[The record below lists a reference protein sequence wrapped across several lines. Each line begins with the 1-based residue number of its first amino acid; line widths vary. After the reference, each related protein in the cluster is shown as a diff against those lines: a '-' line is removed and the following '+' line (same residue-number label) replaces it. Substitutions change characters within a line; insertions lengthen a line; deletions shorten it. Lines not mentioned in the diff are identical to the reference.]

1 MSNTHWKAIRLDEF
15 CDLVLDCV
23 NKTAPTVEYDTGF
36 KMIRTTNVKDGYV
49 SLHGVR
55 HVTSE
60 VYEKW
65 TRRGRPKSGDVIMTR
80 EAPLGEVGL
89 LRDATGVFLGQ
100 RLVMYRSNPNTNEP
114 KFLLYALMGQEL
126 QSQIK
131 AYGSGSTV
139 EHMRVPDCSALL
151 IKTPPLPTQKKIA
164 SILSAYDDLIEN
176 NNRRIKIL
184 EEMAQNIYREWFV
197 HFRYPGHEDVPLVDS
212 ELGQIPQGWEVKRL
226 GDVLRTLESGRRP
239 KGGASNNPYGVPSIG
254 AENVIGLGQYDF
266 SKEKYV
272 SQDFFEAMNSGVV
285 NENDVLLY
293 KDGAQ
298 IGRKTLFRKG
308 FPHQTCC
315 VNEHVFILRAKDEC
329 SQLFMY
335 LWLDQPTL
343 TEQIRQLNSNSAQ
356 PGINRDGVKGL
367 PILLPTSAVLE
378 LFSSAAEPLIDQIF
392 VCTIQNQNLR
402 KTRDLLLPKLI
413 SGQLDVEELDIKV

>member
-212 ELGQIPQGWEVKRL
+212 ELGQIPQGWEVKKVEDLVNRERPGKLFSQKTVFEQGDVPVLDQGKSGIIGYHDEAPGVLASLDEPIIIFANHTCYQRIIMFPFSAIQNVLPFRPHPQILRNIYWLHWATKDLVTFNDYKGHWPEFMAKSLPVPPTNLSEQFGSIAEQIVRMSFRL
-226 GDVLRTLESGRRP
+226 G
-239 KGGASNNPYGVPSIG
+239 NI
-254 AENVIGLGQYDF
+254 
-266 SKEKYV
+266 
-272 SQDFFEAMNSGVV
+272 
-285 NENDVLLY
+285 
-293 KDGAQ
+293 
-298 IGRKTLFRKG
+298 
-308 FPHQTCC
+308 
-315 VNEHVFILRAKDEC
+315 
-329 SQLFMY
+329 
-335 LWLDQPTL
+335 
-343 TEQIRQLNSNSAQ
+343 
-356 PGINRDGVKGL
+356 
-367 PILLPTSAVLE
+367 
-378 LFSSAAEPLIDQIF
+378 
-392 VCTIQNQNLR
+392 NQNLR
-402 KTRDLLLPKLI
+402 KTRDMLLPKLI
-413 SGQLDVEELDIKV
+413 SGQLDVEELDIIT